1 MSHQLSANPSTSQ
14 TSISVNHQISQCQDI
29 ERINNN
35 NNNNFD
41 QKTNSY
47 NLNTIAGK
55 RNALNINNNNNNNNN
70 RVNKRLRIDCEESD
84 CDLNLNN
91 KMSENTIALNNN
103 QNNRFSVSPNGVT
116 KSAQLANN
124 TKPGTGKKLIIKNF
138 GESSVSSLLTLILM
152 IKIQ

>member
-14 TSISVNHQISQCQDI
+14 TSISVNHQISQCLDI

-35 NNNNFD
+35 NNNCD

-55 RNALNINNNNNNNNN
+55 RNALNINNNNNNN
-70 RVNKRLRIDCEESD
+70 RVKKLRIDCEESD

-138 GESSVSSLLTLILM
+138 GKSSVSSLLTLI
-152 IKIQ
+152 